1 MEGNSQLENQLFSND
16 WYAAIILLIMLLSGL
31 IGGLASY
38 YLNKSEEKT
47 LLNSLVLGVVASL
60 IVPLFLNMISSN
72 LLFEA
77 QRQIDKIFIFAGFC
91 ILASVFSKN
100 FLENMYNK
108 ILQQVG
114 NIEKQV
120 ETIQEAS
127 SEPDIPTG
135 EITEESLKQKGI
147 TKIEYELLTTLSTGN
162 YAYRSIAGLKKDSH
176 SDRKL
181 VDNAINTLLSK
192 KLIESRL
199 MRKNQTR
206 YFISSK
212 GREILG
218 ELSMEQSE
226 GLAEY
231 E

>member
-1 MEGNSQLENQLFSND
+1 MEGNSQIEKLFSD
-16 WYAAIILLIMLLSGL
+16 GGYAAIILLIMLLSGL

-47 LLNSLVLGVVASL
+47 LLKSLILGVVASL

-91 ILASVFSKN
+91 LLASVFSKN
-100 FLENMYNK
+100 FLENMYK
-108 ILQQVG
+108 KLLQQVG
-114 NIEKQV
+114 DIGKKVDTMEQ
-120 ETIQEAS
+120 AS

-135 EITEESLKQKGI
+135 KITEESLKQKGI
-147 TKIEYELLTTLSTGN
+147 TKIEFDLLNTLSSGKYT
-162 YAYRSIAGLKKDSH
+162 YRSVPGLIKQSD
-176 SDRKL
+176 SDRHL
-181 VDNAINTLLSK
+181 VASGINTLLSK
-192 KLIESRL
+192 KLIESRD
-199 MRKNQTR
+199 MGKNQIR
-206 YFISSK
+206 YFISSE
-212 GREILG
+212 GRKFLG

-226 GLAEY
+226 ALAED